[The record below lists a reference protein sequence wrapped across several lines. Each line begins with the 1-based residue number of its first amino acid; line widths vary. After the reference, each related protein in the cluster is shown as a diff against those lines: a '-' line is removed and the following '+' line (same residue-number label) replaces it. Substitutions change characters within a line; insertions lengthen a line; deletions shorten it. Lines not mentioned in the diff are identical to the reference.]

1 MSRPEWLFGKSDVL
15 AQQAAAAKAAPSG
28 QHFQKAEQVLA
39 KAASLL
45 GSVPADPGLL
55 AEAQVHAIL
64 AVAEALRG
72 LSALEPNQLG
82 NPA

>member
-1 MSRPEWLFGKSDVL
+1 MSRPEWLFGKSAVL
-15 AQQAAAAKAAPSG
+15 AQQATAEVAAPSG
-28 QHFQKAEQVLA
+28 RHFQKAEQILT

-64 AVAEALRG
+64 AVAEALRELG
-72 LSALEPNQLG
+72 ASEPG
-82 NPA
+82 GAA

>member
-15 AQQAAAAKAAPSG
+15 AQQAAAAEAPAPSG

-64 AVAEALRG
+64 AVAEALRELG
-72 LSALEPNQLG
+72 ASEPG
-82 NPA
+82 GAA